1 MRNGRNEILVNFS
14 LSTLCAPFGQMKSVV
29 TRYSLNTCH
38 CRPFGHI
45 SNVHTRKWVIRHS
58 VLGIFKIWPEK
69 NVRAMAWAIDSNSI
83 YAFRTVVA
91 LYCWQ
96 QHMHYY
102 LLAHCTRTEKK
113 NSVSARAL
121 VYGPLICLSTGMKLS
136 EQNLWP
142 CLFIYAEA
150 IAHSLNAKTK
160 HLCFPIALRT
170 MCAVCCVCRL
180 MRNDLSLGTWNLE
193 LLS

>member
-14 LSTLCAPFGQMKSVV
+14 LSTLCAPFGQMKSAD

-38 CRPFGHI
+38 CRTFGHSAQTHLKMSHSAFGI
-45 SNVHTRKWVIRHS
+45 S
-58 VLGIFKIWPEK
+58 K
-69 NVRAMAWAIDSNSI
+69 NKTGKHVRAIDWNSI

-96 QHMHYY
+96 RHMHYY

-113 NSVSARAL
+113 NSVSAR

-136 EQNLWP
+136 EPNLWP

-170 MCAVCCVCRL
+170 MCAVCRL
-180 MRNDLSLGTWNLE
+180 MRNDLSFGTWNLE